1 VSSADEAMRI
11 VIASGAPALRDELRK
26 TVLGLGF
33 ECGAGD
39 CVSHSDL
46 PVRMAQGAD
55 LVLVGT
61 SGSQEEVLEA
71 IRHVREHG
79 SAPVLAVGPAND
91 AQLILQTQRHGAR
104 EYIDQSRLGEDFPPA
119 LERLRREGAMRT
131 RQGRTVAVISAHP
144 GAGVTTL
151 ATNLA
156 FALAE
161 KYPGRVALAELGT
174 GVPELALDL
183 DLRPGHTAEELV
195 SDWERMDARMLR
207 QTLAEH
213 PAGVQIL
220 ACAPEALAPVML
232 PQQAMRR
239 TIVLLRSL
247 FDFTV
252 LDLGYSLSAGAL
264 ESMAIAESVVVV
276 VRLDI
281 PSLRLGRRFLRQL
294 AERGVPEHKLQLA
307 GNRYGQRGQLGWKNI
322 EKALGA
328 SVLVW
333 LPDDPAAVNEALNNG
348 KPLLQTAR
356 RSKITRRIAQLAE
369 HLNGAAL

>member
-1 VSSADEAMRI
+1 
-11 VIASGAPALRDELRK
+11 
-26 TVLGLGF
+26 
-33 ECGAGD
+33 
-39 CVSHSDL
+39 
-46 PVRMAQGAD
+46 
-55 LVLVGT
+55 
-61 SGSQEEVLEA
+61 
-71 IRHVREHG
+71 
-79 SAPVLAVGPAND
+79 
-91 AQLILQTQRHGAR
+91 
-104 EYIDQSRLGEDFPPA
+104 
-119 LERLRREGAMRT
+119 
-131 RQGRTVAVISAHP
+131 VAVISAHP

-156 FALAE
+156 FALAD
-161 KYPGRVALAELGT
+161 KYPGRVALAELGA

-195 SDWERMDARMLR
+195 SDWERMDSRMLR

-213 PAGVQIL
+213 PGGVQIL

-247 FDFTV
+247 FDHTI
-252 LDLGYSLSAGAL
+252 LDLGYSLSASAL
-264 ESMAIAESVVVV
+264 EAMSLAEAVVVV

-294 AERGVPEHKLQLA
+294 AERGVPERKLQLA

-333 LPDDPAAVNEALNNG
+333 LPDDSAAVNEALNNG
-348 KPLLQTAR
+348 KPLVHTAR
-356 RSKITRRIAQLAE
+356 RAKITRRIAQLAE
-369 HLNGAAL
+369 HLNGSAS